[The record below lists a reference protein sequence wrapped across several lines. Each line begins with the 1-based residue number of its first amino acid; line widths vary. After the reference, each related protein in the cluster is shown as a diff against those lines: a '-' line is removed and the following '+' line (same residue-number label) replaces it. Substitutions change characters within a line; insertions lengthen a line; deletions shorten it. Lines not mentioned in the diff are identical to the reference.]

1 MHFDLNI
8 QGLLSATKEAVLA
21 MGNRGGSIINIS
33 SVAAT
38 SATPG
43 ASVYSA
49 TKGAVNTLTL
59 ALAAEL
65 GPKQIRVNA
74 ISPGMTDTEG
84 FQTAGIGETEMA
96 GQVIA
101 ATPLARIGQPEDIAK
116 VVAFIASDA
125 AGWITGEVIDVAGG
139 YR

>member
-1 MHFDLNI
+1 
-8 QGLLSATKEAVLA
+8 